1 MAEDETRHEVAPRG
15 TPARHFAGNI
25 TLSEKSSGNDKYR
38 TGSLVTREKTKIP
51 NKTAGHA

>member
-1 MAEDETRHEVAPRG
+1 MAEDETRDEVAPRG

-38 TGSLVTREKTKIP
+38 TGSLVTREDKDT
-51 NKTAGHA
+51 NRTAGHA